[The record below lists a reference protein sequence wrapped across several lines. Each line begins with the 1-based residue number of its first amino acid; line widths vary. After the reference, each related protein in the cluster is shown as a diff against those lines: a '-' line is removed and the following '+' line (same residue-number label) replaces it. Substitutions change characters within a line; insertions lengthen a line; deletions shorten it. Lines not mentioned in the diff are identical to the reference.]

1 MQPVRLAGMDELTPS
16 GSHQAAFHVRAAAG
30 WYRRGGTVSSGGTVT
45 IRGRVPTYYEKQL
58 AINSGRRVAGVV
70 KLVDDVVVGSE
81 EEAISS

>member
-1 MQPVRLAGMDELTPS
+1 MQPVRLAGMDE
-16 GSHQAAFHVRAAAG
+16 
-30 WYRRGGTVSSGGTVT
+30 
-45 IRGRVPTYYEKQL
+45 L

>member
-1 MQPVRLAGMDELTPS
+1 MDELAPS
-16 GSHQAAFHVRAAAG
+16 GSHQAAFHVRAADG
-30 WYRRGGTVSSGGTVT
+30 WYRRGGGTVSSGGTVT